1 MTLLNEAQ
9 EKQLKEISTH
19 LRQVRQAKSLS
30 IEDIAAQ
37 TLIRLVFLQAL
48 EEWRFVELPEPVY
61 IQGFIRRYADALGL
75 DGNAL
80 ANSLVINFIPIDC
93 NNHSYSL
100 DHKLNIQ
107 IPLIIVYI
115 LLLVAASA
123 GLFYRLNPKLTA
135 EFLLVQRQNPL
146 PQGKQKILLSPLNSL
161 AVPSPSSTD
170 ISTVKVTLELQGRS
184 QLQVKADGKT
194 EFEGILTKGERKSWT
209 AKRHLTVSSG
219 NAGAVLVSVNQQQ
232 LKPLGGEGEV
242 KVVTYTPEII
252 SR

>member
-75 DGNAL
+75 DGSAL
-80 ANSLVINFIPIDC
+80 ANSLVINFMTIDS
-93 NNHSYSL
+93 NNQSHSL
-100 DHKLNIQ
+100 DQKLNIQ

-135 EFLLVQRQNPL
+135 EFLALRQNPL

-170 ISTVKVTLELQGRS
+170 ISTVKVTLELQGKS

-242 KVVTYTPEII
+242 KVVTYTPEIM

>member
-9 EKQLKEISTH
+9 EKQLKEISTY
-19 LRQVRQAKSLS
+19 LRQVRQEKALS

-48 EEWRFVELPEPVY
+48 EEGRFAELPEPVY
-61 IQGFIRRYADALGL
+61 IQGFIRRYADALEL

-80 ANSLVINFIPIDC
+80 ANSLVINFIPVDS
-93 NNHSYSL
+93 NNHSHSS
-100 DHKLNIQ
+100 DQKLNIQ
-107 IPLIIVYI
+107 IPLILTYI

-123 GLFYRLNPKLTA
+123 GLFYILNPKLTDDSLA
-135 EFLLVQRQNPL
+135 QTQNPL
-146 PQGKQKILLSPLNSL
+146 PTPKQKILPTPINSS
-161 AVPSPSSTD
+161 AVPSPGSTV
-170 ISTVKVTLELQGRS
+170 ISTVEVTLELQGSS

-194 EFEGILTKGERKSWT
+194 EFEGILTKGERKSWR

-232 LKPLGGEGEV
+232 LKPLGDEGEV
-242 KVVTYTPEII
+242 KQVTYTPEII